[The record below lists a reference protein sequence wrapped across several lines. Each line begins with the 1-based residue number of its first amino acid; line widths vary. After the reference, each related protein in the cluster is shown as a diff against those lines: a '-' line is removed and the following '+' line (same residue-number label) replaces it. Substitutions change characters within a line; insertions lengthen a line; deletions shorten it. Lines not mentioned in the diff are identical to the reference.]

1 MYKQLINVWRKEL
14 MEARVEIVDGK
25 RRVVFTRR
33 ASGVDKMKEAV
44 LLVMGPG
51 YKFKDE
57 EEQEVNKK

>member
-1 MYKQLINVWRKEL
+1 